1 MFITEEDYR
10 VVIGE
15 SALRI
20 VTQSSEEVRSNA
32 EQVAMEEVAGYLR
45 PKYDTQAI
53 FAARGDARN
62 RQVVQ
67 ITADIALYHMVS
79 ALPQKMGSEV
89 RRERYQQALRWLE
102 GVAAGRIIPDLPQ
115 QGDAEG
121 NPVSITFKAQSE
133 QPLRHNW

>member
-20 VTQSSEEVRSNA
+20 VTQSSDEVRSNA

-45 PKYDTQAI
+45 PKYDTAAI
-53 FAARGDARN
+53 YAAQGEARN
-62 RQVVQ
+62 RQVVMVV
-67 ITADIALYHMVS
+67 ADVALYHMVS

-102 GVAAGRIIPDLPQ
+102 GVAAGRIIPDLPH

-121 NPVSITFKAQSE
+121 NPVSITFKATSE

>member
-45 PKYDTQAI
+45 PKYDTAAI
-53 FAARGDARN
+53 YAAQGEARN
-62 RQVVQ
+62 RQVVMVV
-67 ITADIALYHMVS
+67 ADVALYHMVS

-121 NPVSITFKAQSE
+121 NPVSITFKASSE

>member
-45 PKYDTQAI
+45 PKYDTAAI
-53 FAARGDARN
+53 YAAQGAERN
-62 RQVVQ
+62 RQVVMVV
-67 ITADIALYHMVS
+67 ADVALYHMVS